1 MWQLVLC
8 ISMQSSPS
16 DFPLK
21 EGTGFSKIQSPALPE
36 QAEGVEHPAGFS
48 PGSADL
54 SELPVPI
61 HLLMSIPAVLG
72 VLSLGSAGSVW
83 SLHSAWSIA
92 YIWYVF
98 HAKWVF

>member
-1 MWQLVLC
+1 
-8 ISMQSSPS
+8 MQSSPS

-48 PGSADL
+48 PGSEDL
-54 SELPVPI
+54 SKLPVPI

-72 VLSLGSAGSVW
+72 ACGPCTVPGVLLTYGMFSMQNG
-83 SLHSAWSIA
+83 
-92 YIWYVF
+92 F
-98 HAKWVF
+98 FKK